1 MMRGLAGADSGV
13 SAVVALKQD
22 RPMDCEDRTGSQ
34 VDSEVII
41 IGAGLGGLTSA
52 ILLGMM
58 GMKTILVERNAQPG
72 GLLRSYTR
80 QGVDCPVGVHY
91 FGPAGEGELL
101 RQLFDVLGVTKPLA
115 LNKLGGEGI
124 LEKYIFDDCIFELPS
139 TLEGFG
145 AALSR
150 SCPGEQSAIDTIV
163 TSLASM
169 SQGLYLDRRG
179 ILAASPFS
187 FGGIDQSMAEFMASA
202 GCSSLLQRILTVHG
216 FWTGL
221 PMDKCPAFLI
231 LNTLGVLLRSS
242 WELGCTGQQMADIY
256 AKRVLAAGVELIL
269 GDPVEEIRVDEG
281 RARGIRLRSGR
292 TLTCN
297 KLVAGIHPKLVVSM
311 LPTNAV
317 PEPYR
322 RGLMQLKETPGAV
335 CAHVLVPAS
344 RVPVCGHNTFRIH
357 ETDNVTIDGT
367 FLRVRHSE
375 RPGYNLLTLI
385 TGSDY
390 HQWSRWH
397 DTLTGKRGEAYLQQ
411 KSAIVKRMVGVAR
424 DVFGPLGDYSIID
437 STSPLSM
444 RDWMASPEGGL
455 YGLMRSVTN
464 DLQYA
469 VMTRL
474 PVRSLYLVGQNA
486 IAPGLLGVSLSVLRC
501 VGDVVGRAHFQKF
514 LAEKLY
520 GNAEC

>member
-1 MMRGLAGADSGV
+1 
-13 SAVVALKQD
+13 
-22 RPMDCEDRTGSQ
+22 MDCENRTKSQ
-34 VDSEVII
+34 VDSEAII

-101 RQLFDVLGVTKPLA
+101 RQIFDVLGLTEHLA

-124 LEKYIFDDCIFELPS
+124 LEKYIFDDCVFELPS

-145 AALSR
+145 DALSR
-150 SCPGEQSAIDTIV
+150 SCPGEKLAIDTIV
-163 TSLASM
+163 ASLASM
-169 SQGLYLDRRG
+169 SLGLYLDRRG
-179 ILAASPFS
+179 MLAASPFS
-187 FGGIDQSMAEFMASA
+187 FSSIDQSMADFMTST
-202 GCSSLLQRILTVHG
+202 GCSALLQRILSVHG

-221 PMDKCPAFLI
+221 SMEKCPAFLI
-231 LNTLGVLLRSS
+231 LSTLGVLLRSA

-256 AKRVLAAGVELIL
+256 ANRARTEGAELIL
-269 GDPVEEIRVDEG
+269 GDPVEEICVAERRVQ
-281 RARGIRLRSGR
+281 GIRLRSGR

-311 LPTNAV
+311 LPPNAV
-317 PEPYR
+317 PETYR
-322 RGLMQLKETPGAV
+322 QGLMQIKETPGAV

-344 RVPVCGHNTFRIH
+344 RVPVCGHNTFRIY
-357 ETDNVTIDGT
+357 ETDTVKIGGV
-367 FLRVRHSE
+367 FMRVRRSE

-385 TGSDY
+385 AGSDY
-390 HQWSRWH
+390 QQWSRWR
-397 DTLTGKRGEAYLQQ
+397 DTCTGRRGEEYLR
-411 KSAIVKRMVGVAR
+411 KKTELAERMVQSAS
-424 DVFGPLGDYSIID
+424 DVFGPLGEYSIID

-486 IAPGLLGVSLSVLRC
+486 MAPGLLGVTLSVLRS
-501 VGDVVGRAHFQKF
+501 VGDVVGRGHFQKF

-520 GNAEC
+520 GDTLC